1 MATHDSLQ
9 SMSIEAID
17 EYLAIAG
24 YCVAARKIRGGVY
37 GYPAVLLLCCV
48 VDALSNYAGHPENSL
63 GELQSILSLT
73 PKQAKDL
80 KNWYRNLLAH
90 QAIIMPGTQLWP
102 NADGSAI
109 EFGPQGEPTVIRV
122 GAFYRAVREWWDHF
136 DKASLKPKFHEVQAP
151 KAAAAATSKMFI
163 TSHLHREEF
172 PDYWGDDPKKSQ
184 KSP

>member
-9 SMSIEAID
+9 SMSIAAIEED
-17 EYLAIAG
+17 LVIAK
-24 YCVAARKIRGGVY
+24 YCVTARKSRGGVY

-102 NADGSAI
+102 DTDG
-109 EFGPQGEPTVIRV
+109 
-122 GAFYRAVREWWDHF
+122 
-136 DKASLKPKFHEVQAP
+136 
-151 KAAAAATSKMFI
+151 
-163 TSHLHREEF
+163 
-172 PDYWGDDPKKSQ
+172 
-184 KSP
+184 